1 MTSSTKWCYIIA
13 NLFFS
18 LVTRLIFSLTEYR
31 QSFQVEEARAYLPSS
46 PRNNQYSSSAAL
58 FLLTSSEPRPMEMAL
73 FLMLAAAILPS
84 LTLSSFPPGMCS
96 IQNQACQA
104 HEDNVID
111 TVGGVGLG
119 ECKAL
124 CTDATDCQFISYFGP
139 DS

>member
-1 MTSSTKWCYIIA
+1 
-13 NLFFS
+13 
-18 LVTRLIFSLTEYR
+18 
-31 QSFQVEEARAYLPSS
+31 
-46 PRNNQYSSSAAL
+46 
-58 FLLTSSEPRPMEMAL
+58 MEMAL
-73 FLMLAAAILPS
+73 FLMLAAAISPS

-124 CTDATDCQFISYFGP
+124 CTAYCFLILNILSQTLRKLARRLYFSVDGPVVVTQSCFAMNCFPHMLQTIIFQKFVVFSSFLADQPTEIGLFIIA
-139 DS
+139 